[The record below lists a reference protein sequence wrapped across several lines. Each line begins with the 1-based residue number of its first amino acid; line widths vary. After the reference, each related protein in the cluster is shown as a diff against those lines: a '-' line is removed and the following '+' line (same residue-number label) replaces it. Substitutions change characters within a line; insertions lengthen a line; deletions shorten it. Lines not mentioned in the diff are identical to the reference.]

1 MGHYFVITDHNI
13 VQGPLDF
20 SRKEGSL
27 RAVNLSLHNGVLQT
41 DAPCQ
46 LILLSYDPALSV
58 PYRIIMMSSDLY
70 TYVEFEPE
78 TFQRVIMNG
87 GLHQHNTYE
96 LVYIREGDLYQRIE
110 SELHLYPAGS
120 FVILNRNVCHTEEY
134 DTAFSTVSLSLSADY
149 FKKLLSDDRNSSF
162 PTGHVWGESTDL
174 RTFLTEELLGD
185 GNHGKN
191 YLDFIPHAEESESK
205 NSICDLF
212 ESMTRIMLAPGPGDG
227 YFFQGYVCRLLNLLC
242 QKDLFITRPIML
254 GTESESRIFSE
265 ITQLLEENNGR
276 ITREILVRKLRYSG
290 SYLNQIVHTYTGM
303 NITQY
308 SLHFTLKRAAQLL
321 TATDRTVS
329 DIIVELGFSNR
340 TYFYA
345 EFQKQFGVSPRTYRL
360 KHRDLR

>member
-1 MGHYFVITDHNI
+1 MGQYFVITEHSID
-13 VQGPLDF
+13 QGSLDF
-20 SRKEGSL
+20 SRKESFL
-27 RAVNLSLHNGVLQT
+27 QVANLSLNNGVLQT

-58 PYRIIMMSSDLY
+58 PYRIIMMSSELY
-70 TYVEFEPE
+70 MYVEFEPK
-78 TFQRVIMNG
+78 TFQHVIMNA

-96 LVYIREGDLYQRIE
+96 LVYIREGVLYQRIE
-110 SELHLYPAGS
+110 SERHLYPAGS
-120 FVILNRNVCHTEEY
+120 FVILNRNVRHTEEY

-149 FKKLLSDDRNSSF
+149 FKKLLSDDRSSSLS
-162 PTGHVWGESTDL
+162 TGHVWGESSDL

-212 ESMTRIMLAPGPGDG
+212 ESMARIMLAPEPGDG
-227 YFFQGYVCRLLNLLC
+227 YFFQGYICRLLNLLC
-242 QKDLFITRPIML
+242 QKDLFTTRPIML

-276 ITREILVRKLRYSG
+276 ITREILVKKLRFSG

-345 EFQKQFGVSPRTYRL
+345 AFQKQFGVSPRTYRL